1 MPEEKTERNAEI
13 WRRFS
18 AGERQADLAEE
29 FGITQQAIAHIV
41 ARARAKI
48 GPADRAAMIA
58 DFVRETQASR
68 EFLAEVR
75 NAPPP
80 PAFSVKG
87 DLLRDERG
95 ETVKDITSQLAA
107 SRELVNQQAHIAKL
121 LGLNAPDRVQQ
132 DTTVHFTIEGVDG
145 DALT

>member
-1 MPEEKTERNAEI
+1 MSEEKTERNAEI

-29 FGITQQAIAHIV
+29 FGVVPQAIAAIV
-41 ARARAKI
+41 ARERAKL
-48 GPADRAAMIA
+48 GPSDRAAMIA
-58 DFVRETQASR
+58 DFVREAQRNR
-68 EFLAEVR
+68 EVLAGIR
-75 NAPPP
+75 DADAP

-87 DLLRDERG
+87 DLLLDENGQPVRD
-95 ETVKDITSQLAA
+95 VTSHLAA
-107 SRELVNQQAHIAKL
+107 TRELANQQAHTAKL

-145 DALT
+145 DVFK